1 MAPRHEGWG
10 PSAAQG
16 NRTMAEQP
24 QNGMRRE
31 IDGKSRIFY
40 EGYWVRCYAPPPET
54 LEEKKKLIERL
65 TRRAFHHTEEG
76 INTPGSCLAKA
87 RAAYEAETDPA
98 RKRVNAAM
106 LAGALFNRATDI
118 YTSIVDLEHRG
129 IVIGPDNELMKQC
142 GDCFQEALELG
153 KQVKHFSGEEGVDEL
168 WGEPMKAFIMPIKDF
183 YESRYIKIA
192 WAMRDIERIS
202 AAMTRIAEAFG
213 FTGFTPTIAAYNA
226 ICLQVCDTAKDDP
239 DNFRIWPQYVASHEA
254 LAQLCARRSS
264 ESDLAWRMLIDDA
277 YRLER
282 IGMNLMSY
290 LAGTR
295 VPMAKSLQDFL
306 DRCEALHLRQQVLST
321 DAAATG

>member
-1 MAPRHEGWG
+1 
-10 PSAAQG
+10 
-16 NRTMAEQP
+16 MAEQL
-24 QNGMRRE
+24 QNGTRRDIE
-31 IDGKSRIFY
+31 GKPRIFY

-76 INTPGSCLAKA
+76 INTPGSYLAKA
-87 RAAYEAETDPA
+87 RAAYQAETDPV

-202 AAMTRIAEAFG
+202 SAMTQIAEAFAFDG
-213 FTGFTPTIAAYNA
+213 FAPAIAAYNA

-239 DNFRIWPQYVASHEA
+239 DNFCIWPHYVATREA
-254 LAQLCARRSS
+254 LTHLCARRSS
-264 ESDLAWRMLIDDA
+264 KSDLAWRMLIDDA

-282 IGMNLMSY
+282 AGMDLMSY

-295 VPMAKSLQDFL
+295 VPMAKSLQNFL
-306 DRCEALHLRQQVLST
+306 DRCEAIHLRKQALSM
-321 DAAATG
+321 ASAATG